1 MSRIVIAGGHGRIAR
16 HLIGLLAAG
25 GHEAIG
31 LIRNPEH
38 GDEVARWGGQPR
50 LVDLEQAGVDEV
62 TPAVTGADA
71 VVFAAGAG
79 PGSGPERKD
88 TVDRAASVL
97 LADAA
102 EQAGVRR
109 FIQISAFGA
118 GEPIDEQLDE
128 TWQAYIRAK
137 TAAEEDLR
145 RRSGL
150 DATILRPGR
159 LTDDEPTGTV
169 ALTRPPLE
177 RGNVARAD
185 VAAVIVALLE
195 TPATA
200 GETLML
206 TSGDTPIADAVAA
219 L

>member
-1 MSRIVIAGGHGRIAR
+1 MSRIVIAGGHGQIAR
-16 HLIGLLAAG
+16 HLIRLLADRG
-25 GHEAIG
+25 DEAIG
-31 LIRNPEH
+31 LIRNPDH

-50 LVDLEQAGVDEV
+50 VLDLEQVGLDEV

-79 PGSGPERKD
+79 PGSGPARKD

-102 EQAGVRR
+102 EQTHVRR

-118 GEPIDEQLDE
+118 GEEPDEQLDE
-128 TWQAYIRAK
+128 TWQAYVRAK

-150 DATILRPGR
+150 DSTILRPGR
-159 LTDDEPTGTV
+159 LIDDEPTGRV
-169 ALTRPPLE
+169 ALTEPPLE
-177 RGNVARAD
+177 RGNVTRAD
-185 VAAVIVALLE
+185 VAAVIVALLDA
-195 TPATA
+195 PASV
-200 GETLML
+200 GKTLVL
-206 TSGDTPIADAVAA
+206 TSGDTTIADAVAA

>member
-1 MSRIVIAGGHGRIAR
+1 MSRIVIAGGHGQIAR
-16 HLIGLLAAG
+16 HLIGLLAAD
-25 GHEAIG
+25 GHEAVG

-50 LVDLEQAGVDEV
+50 LLDLEHADVSEV
-62 TPAVTGADA
+62 TPAVTGSDA

-79 PGSGPERKD
+79 PGSGTKRKD
-88 TVDRAASVL
+88 TVDRAGSVL
-97 LADAA
+97 LANAA

-118 GEPIDEQLDE
+118 GAPVDEKLDE

-145 RRSGL
+145 RRRTL

-159 LTDDEPTGTV
+159 LTDDDPTGLVT
-169 ALTRPPLE
+169 LTKPPAE
-177 RGNVARAD
+177 RGDVTRAD
-185 VAAVIVALLE
+185 VAAVIVALLDA
-195 TPATA
+195 PATV
-200 GETLML
+200 GKTLML
-206 TSGDTPIADAVAA
+206 TAGDTPIADAIAA